1 MKTPS
6 PKQLTSLDALID
18 AEYGLKGTK
27 RRNQFE
33 EDYKSFKLGF
43 LIKQKRM
50 EKGMT
55 QEDLAQKIGANKGYI
70 SRIENNTKD
79 IRFSTLQKIVEV
91 GLEGQLE
98 LSIKL

>member
-6 PKQLTSLDALID
+6 PKQLTSLDTFID
-18 AEYGLKGTK
+18 AEYGAKGTK

-33 EDYKSFKLGF
+33 EDYKAFKLGI

-55 QEDLAQKIGANKGYI
+55 QEELAQKIGANKGYI

-91 GLEGQLE
+91 GLEGELE
-98 LSIKL
+98 LFIKI

>member
-1 MKTPS
+1 MKTQL
-6 PKQLTSLDALID
+6 PKHLTSLDALID
-18 AEYGLKGTK
+18 VEYGVKGTE

-33 EDYKSFKLGF
+33 EDYKAFKLGF

-70 SRIENNTKD
+70 SRIENNIKD
-79 IRFSTLQKIVEV
+79 IRISTLQKIVEI
-91 GLEGQLE
+91 GLEGKLE